1 MIGIVGLN
9 GVNVPLPVAISQNK
23 ESVKDQKE
31 EANFVLLKKRQKQS
45 IVPALINVLLT
56 VL

>member
-1 MIGIVGLN
+1 MTVLSQFVIGIVGLN

-31 EANFVLLKKRQKQS
+31 EANFVLLKKR
-45 IVPALINVLLT
+45 
-56 VL
+56 